1 MVKRLILIAVVLAT
15 AVVTPV
21 YANFTYGFYGVTN
34 NDPRQVAIGEAQVFV
49 EVSDPDGGQV
59 LFTFTNTAL
68 LPCSLA
74 DVYFDDGALLGI
86 ASITGSAGVS
96 FSKWATPANLPGAN
110 NAIPPFV
117 TTAGF
122 SADSDNPPI
131 TNGVNQADEWLG
143 ITFNLQS
150 GPVFGDVIDDLA
162 SGDLRIGIH
171 VQAFDVSNPPPSTSE
186 AFINRPIPP
195 IPAPGA
201 ILLGGIG
208 VGLVGWL
215 RRRRTL

>member
-1 MVKRLILIAVVLAT
+1 MTKRLILIAVVLAT
-15 AVVTPV
+15 GVATPV
-21 YANFTYGFYGVTN
+21 YANFTYGFYGITN
-34 NDPRQVAIGEAQVFV
+34 NSPLQVAIGEAQVFV
-49 EVSDPDGGQV
+49 EVSDPVAGQV

-68 LPCSLA
+68 LPCSLT

-96 FSKWATPANLPGAN
+96 FSQWATPANLPGAN

-122 SADSDNPPI
+122 SADSDNPPV

-150 GPVFGDVIDDLA
+150 GNVFGDVIDDLA

-171 VQAFDVSNPPPSTSE
+171 VQGFDVPNPPPSTSE
-186 AFINRPIPP
+186 AFINRPIP

-208 VGLVGWL
+208 IGLVGWL